1 MKASGLALENIYFYI
16 YDFLS
21 LFFTVDNDL
30 FTSVFQWVYAC
41 FYYSIYFFKNYES
54 TYISSTSINDWLLK
68 FSFTLTG
75 NARLFTS
82 LGSARIKLGSSFFL
96 VTFLVNTV

>member
-30 FTSVFQWVYAC
+30 FTSVF
-41 FYYSIYFFKNYES
+41 
-54 TYISSTSINDWLLK
+54 
-68 FSFTLTG
+68 
-75 NARLFTS
+75 
-82 LGSARIKLGSSFFL
+82 
-96 VTFLVNTV
+96 